1 MDITVILCTYNRS
14 QSLAN
19 TLESLSAS
27 LFPDCIEWEVLV
39 VDNNSTDHTRQVVED
54 FCSRH
59 PKHFRYLFEPK
70 AGKSQALNA
79 GVRKAQGEILAFTD
93 DDVTVDPTWLRN
105 LTAPLGVPG
114 WAGIGGRTLPA
125 SSFSPP
131 SWLPLGG
138 PQDMGGIL
146 ALFDRGDSPGELDK
160 PPYGVNMAFPR
171 RMFEQ
176 YGAFREDLG
185 PSPNKEIPRP
195 NEDTEFG
202 RRLLAG
208 GERLRYEPSAVVY
221 HPVPENRL
229 KKEYFLEWWF
239 DYGRALIREK
249 GNKPDVLGVPRY
261 LLSIPKMVT
270 SYLTVRTLQW
280 LWDFNPQ
287 QRFYRKCVVWK
298 IAGEIVEIHRQGRR
312 QSVERNAATEKPGRE
327 LKVKTP

>member
-14 QSLAN
+14 RSLAN
-19 TLESLSAS
+19 TLESLRAS
-27 LFPDCIEWEVLV
+27 FLPDCIEWEVLV
-39 VDNNSTDHTRQVVED
+39 VDNNSTDQTREVVEG
-54 FCSRH
+54 FCSRY
-59 PKHFRYLFEPK
+59 PKRFRYLFEPK

-79 GVRKAQGEILAFTD
+79 GVSKAQGEILAFTD
-93 DDVTVDPTWLRN
+93 DDVTVKPTWLRN
-105 LTAPLGVPG
+105 LTAPFGVPG

-131 SWLPLGG
+131 TWLPLGG
-138 PQDMGGIL
+138 PHDMSGIL
-146 ALFDRGDSPGELDK
+146 ALFDRGESAGELDR

-185 PSPNKEIPRP
+185 PSPNKDIPRP

-229 KKEYFLEWWF
+229 KKEYFLDWWF

-261 LLSIPKMVT
+261 LFSIPNMVT
-270 SYLTVRTLQW
+270 TYLTVRTLQW
-280 LWDFNPQ
+280 LWDFEPK

-298 IAGEIVEIHRQGRR
+298 IAGEIVETYRQARR
-312 QSVERNAATEKPGRE
+312 QIVERNVPTQKPGRE